1 MEIIVEWHGFEKSD
15 LGTSVVV
22 QWLRLPAST
31 AGGTGLIPGQGTKLP
46 QAMRRS
52 EKNLKYNK

>member
-1 MEIIVEWHGFEKSD
+1 MSPEISPW
-15 LGTSVVV
+15 V
-22 QWLRLPAST
+22 QWLRLRVST